1 MANDKEEEVACP
13 VCGKSVGL
21 DVSACPYCGAEF
33 EEEEESEEPAPAEV
47 KAAKAKPAKAKPAKA
62 QPVSSDEEEDVACP
76 VCGAMVGVDISSCPR
91 CGAEFEEEEIEEV
104 IEVEE
109 KTVFE
114 AEPEP
119 APVKAKPA
127 EKPKAKPAAK
137 PKAKPREEPVAESP
151 ASIMD
156 FRVIGVSLI
165 ILGII
170 GTQIALMID
179 WYYSWVPPI
188 EDNLALFVIIPVVLL
203 VVGLLAFI
211 LIKKAMSAGKRM
223 PGTMPGMSLSLF
235 LFGIFALIVI
245 VMWDPNNAAMQD
257 SRAAVAG
264 GFAIALV
271 LGILL
276 VFVGSRRA
284 SSASCD

>member
-1 MANDKEEEVACP
+1 MAKHEDDEIACP
-13 VCGKSVGL
+13 VCGKIVGV
-21 DVSACPYCGAEF
+21 DVSSCPYCGAEF
-33 EEEEESEEPAPAEV
+33 EAEEVSEEVGPV
-47 KAAKAKPAKAKPAKA
+47 KSKPVA
-62 QPVSSDEEEDVACP
+62 SDDGEDVACP
-76 VCGAMVGVDISSCPR
+76 VCGVMVGIDVSNCPK

-127 EKPKAKPAAK
+127 EKPKAKPKPKPA
-137 PKAKPREEPVAESP
+137 PKAKPKEVPVAAADLPS
-151 ASIMD
+151 SIMD
-156 FRVIGVSLI
+156 YRVIGVSLI

-179 WYYSWVPPI
+179 WYWSWVPPI
-188 EDNLALFVIIPVVLL
+188 EDNLALFVVVPVVLL

-211 LIKKAMSAGKRM
+211 LIKKAMSSGKEVS
-223 PGTMPGMSLSLF
+223 GSVPGMSLSLF

-245 VMWDPNNAAMQD
+245 VLWDPINAAMQD

-264 GFAIALV
+264 AFAIALV

-276 VFVGSRRA
+276 VIMGSRRA
-284 SSASCD
+284 SEKAACD